1 MDSSKECADK
11 EYAAATP
18 PPIDGIVDGVANA
31 FHSVRQ
37 VFADVLRLFS
47 LEVRRAGLMLVWMV
61 ALGVLAV
68 VLVFTAWLGLMSA
81 LALWAVSLGMTW
93 ISAMFVIALVNL
105 VTATLVILY
114 CMTLSRELLFPA
126 TQRQLAMIPPIKF
139 CGMMRYMPTR
149 SAILTA
155 ECQLAQAKCET
166 RENFVQVRSA
176 VRARVAKPSSV
187 LAMTGA
193 GALFGVWLAR
203 RNKPQI
209 TQKGVSAW
217 TPIAGIAGLTSSYLS
232 RIGMQ
237 RLANMWARLRKSV

>member
-1 MDSSKECADK
+1 MDSSKAYADK
-11 EYAAATP
+11 EYAAAAP
-18 PPIDGIVDGVANA
+18 PPIDGIIDGVANA
-31 FHSVRQ
+31 LHSVRQ

-47 LEVRRAGLMLVWMV
+47 LEARRAGLMLVWMV

-105 VTATLVILY
+105 VTAALVVLY
-114 CMTLSRELLFPA
+114 CVTLSRELLFPA
-126 TQRQLAMIPPIKF
+126 TQRQLAIPPIKF
-139 CGMMRYMPTR
+139 CGMMRSMPAR

-166 RENFVQVRSA
+166 REHFVQVRSA
-176 VRARVAKPSSV
+176 IRARVAKPSSV
-187 LAMTGA
+187 LAMTGV

-209 TQKGVSAW
+209 KQQGVSAW

-232 RIGMQ
+232 RFGMQ
-237 RLANMWARLRKSV
+237 RLANIWARLRKSV